1 MTRAGQ
7 SYRGEIE
14 VTCRSLEEHFKM
26 LYEKCVTLAQ
36 KRRLRNTYSAARYV
50 FWKFDETEP
59 PGKSDLVEK
68 TYKDLK
74 VTNTR
79 IKAMLKNM
87 GDIDVFLNLAAEA
100 VRLADFPVAV
110 QDHSYMDQRG
120 A

>member
-26 LYEKCVTLAQ
+26 LYEKCVTPAQ
-36 KRRLRNTYSAARYV
+36 KRQLRNTYSAARYV

-59 PGKSDLVEK
+59 ADKSDLVAK
-68 TYKDLK
+68 TYKDLE

-100 VRLADFPVAV
+100 VRLADVPVAV
-110 QDHSYMDQRG
+110 QDHSHMDQRG